1 MSSVRPRQVA
11 PYYEMIIPRE
21 TLEPVSHWL
30 DTHLI
35 NLNTCRF
42 SNNISSDLLEVVEF
56 PDHAEA
62 SGRPDHTTSCGLLEL
77 NIVNNVLLK
86 YQFPYDSVNNVVEMI
101 KQHYSLPTN
110 VLVDEDLGHMI
121 SVSLKNNRVH
131 THLDDFYITQ
141 GQYHVRINNMFRKA
155 RGGDPVM
162 NDEIYNVPEGR
173 TWVCEASHVEH
184 GTTSID
190 HDDIRYMLSV
200 GFWLSRDELL
210 RVRHK
215 QLKDGDKT
223 WFGQG
228 LEALKNIHKLL
239 E

>member
-1 MSSVRPRQVA
+1 
-11 PYYEMIIPRE
+11 MIIPRE

-30 DTHLI
+30 DNNLM

-42 SNNISSDLLEVVEF
+42 SDNIASDLLEVIEF
-56 PDHAEA
+56 PNHAEA

-86 YQFPYDSVNNVVEMI
+86 YQFPYNSINEVVEMI
-101 KQHYSLPTN
+101 KQHYMLPSN

-121 SVSLKNNRVH
+121 SVSLKDNRVH
-131 THLDDFYITQ
+131 MHWDNLYINE
-141 GQYHVRINNMFRKA
+141 GQYHVRINTMFRKA

-162 NDEIYNVPEGR
+162 NDEIYNILESE

-184 GTTSID
+184 GTTSIE
-190 HDDIRYMLSV
+190 HDDIRYLLSV

-210 RVRHK
+210 RVRQR
-215 QLKDGDKT
+215 QLKDEDKT
-223 WFGQG
+223 WFGQD
-228 LEALKNIHKLL
+228 IHKLI